1 MTIKD
6 WLKNFYEDLTES
18 ELQEAEYRIVEFYA
32 FLAKKLSEN
41 WEILQQKN

>member
-6 WLKNFYEDLTES
+6 WLKNFYEDPTET
-18 ELQEAEYRIVEFYA
+18 ELQEAENRLVGFYT

-41 WEILQQKN
+41 KEILQQKN

>member
-18 ELQEAEYRIVEFYA
+18 ELQEAENRMVEFYA

-41 WEILQQKN
+41 RDFLQQKS